1 MMSRQA
7 ILIKNEAEGIRINRS
22 IVTMINDLP
31 DGKYRIVI
39 EEQKQLC
46 SVPQRKLMW
55 MWFTFLEKETGTP
68 RKYWHDYFCELF
80 LDDDFISTK
89 DLSSAQM
96 VNFMNQIQA
105 DVAIEW
111 GYNLPLPDDK
121 DAHEK
126 FNEFVR
132 EYQYK

>member
-46 SVPQRKLMW
+46 SVPQRKLRW

>member
-1 MMSRQA
+1 MSKQA
-7 ILIKNEAEGIRINRS
+7 ILIKNETEGIRISRS
-22 IVTMINDLP
+22 LVTMINDLP

-68 RKYWHDYFCELF
+68 RKYWHDYFCALF
-80 LDDDFISTK
+80 LDDDFISTR

-96 VNFMNQIQA
+96 ANFMNQIQA
-105 DVAIEW
+105 EVAVEW
-111 GYNLPLPDDK
+111 GYNLPLPEDK
-121 DAHEK
+121 DAPEK

-132 EYQYK
+132 EYQYR